1 MRHSASELQ
10 TRVEAL
16 ARELEEARAEQAA
29 TAAVL
34 RVIASS
40 PTDVQPVL
48 DEVVAS
54 AAKLCNSYDAVLLLR
69 NGDALDV
76 CAHFGPVPIDFSA
89 VPLARDWAVG
99 KSVLDCVTIHVPD
112 LAAPD
117 HEFAAGRASAMRQ
130 GFRTGLAI
138 PLVRRGEAIGTLTL
152 RRIEVRPFTDEQ
164 IALVSSFANQA
175 VIAIE
180 NAQLFEEVRGRNR
193 DLAETLEQQMATG
206 AILSAIAGSP
216 TDIQPVLDVVAKS
229 AAQLCNAFDATIY
242 LRGSEWLS
250 VGAHCGPIP
259 ISTTGLPL
267 VRDVVT
273 SRSVLDRSP
282 IHIHD
287 LTTAGDEFE
296 TGRQMAQS
304 LGFRTILAVPLLRQ
318 GEAVGALM
326 IRRTEVRPFTDKQ
339 IELLNTFADE
349 AVIAIENVRLFTE
362 LEARNREILSR
373 YFSPNLARRLAA
385 GADEIELA
393 GQRREVAAVFTDIES
408 FTSLI
413 ERMEPGTLSDLLN
426 GYLSGMTSVVFS
438 HEGTVAKIVGDALHI
453 LFGAPVDQPDH
464 AARAIACALD
474 LDDFAQSF
482 RETWRQKS
490 TALGPTRIGVHAGPA
505 IVGNFGG
512 GRFFDYTAYGDTINI
527 AARLEAANKQLGTR
541 ICVSESVARQALDFR
556 GRPVGDLVLRGRS
569 EPLRAFEPLRPEQF
583 GDASTEAYLDAFAK
597 LESANPDA
605 LGSFAAVVSSMQGDR
620 LASFHLKRLLN
631 GATGTRI
638 EMD

>member
-1 MRHSASELQ
+1 LRESASELQ

-16 ARELEEARAEQAA
+16 TRELEEARAEQAA

-40 PTDVQPVL
+40 PTDIQPVL
-48 DEVVAS
+48 DGVVAS
-54 AAKLCNSYDAVLLLR
+54 AAKLCNSYDAALLLR
-69 NGDALDV
+69 NGDALEV
-76 CAHFGPVPIDFSA
+76 CAHFGPIPIDFSA
-89 VPLARDWAVG
+89 VPLTRDWAVG
-99 KSVLDCVTIHVPD
+99 KSVLDCTIIHTPD

-130 GFRTGLAI
+130 GFRTGLAT
-138 PLVRRGEAIGTLTL
+138 PLVRRSEAIGTLTL

-164 IALVSSFANQA
+164 IALVSGFASQA

-180 NAQLFEEVRGRNR
+180 NA
-193 DLAETLEQQMATG
+193 
-206 AILSAIAGSP
+206 
-216 TDIQPVLDVVAKS
+216 
-229 AAQLCNAFDATIY
+229 
-242 LRGSEWLS
+242 
-250 VGAHCGPIP
+250 
-259 ISTTGLPL
+259 
-267 VRDVVT
+267 
-273 SRSVLDRSP
+273 
-282 IHIHD
+282 
-287 LTTAGDEFE
+287 
-296 TGRQMAQS
+296 
-304 LGFRTILAVPLLRQ
+304 
-318 GEAVGALM
+318 
-326 IRRTEVRPFTDKQ
+326 
-339 IELLNTFADE
+339 
-349 AVIAIENVRLFTE
+349 RLFSE

-373 YFSPNLARRLAA
+373 YFSPNLAQRLAA

-393 GQRREVAAVFTDIES
+393 GQRRQVAAVFTDIEG

-413 ERMEPGTLSDLLN
+413 ETMEPCTLSDLLN
-426 GYLSGMTSVVFS
+426 GYLAGMTSVVFS

-453 LFGAPVDQPDH
+453 LFGAPGDQPDR

-482 RETWRQKS
+482 RETWRQKR
-490 TALGPTRIGVHAGPA
+490 TALGPTRIGVNAGSA

-541 ICVSESVARQALDFR
+541 ICVSESVVRQVPDFR

-583 GDASTEAYLDAFAK
+583 GDASTKAYLDAFAK
-597 LESANPDA
+597 LESSDPDA
-605 LGSFAAVVSSMQGDR
+605 LGAFAAAVSRKQGDR